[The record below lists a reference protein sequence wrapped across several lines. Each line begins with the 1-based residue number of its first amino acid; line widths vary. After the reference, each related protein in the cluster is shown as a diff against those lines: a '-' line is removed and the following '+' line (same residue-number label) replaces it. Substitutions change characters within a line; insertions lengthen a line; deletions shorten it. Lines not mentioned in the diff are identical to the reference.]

1 MEGAYIMEVNPKDP
15 KHLTAAIIVIAGTLG
30 AGSMLGFTIEP
41 EETTELRVLNATL
54 TERAANLESQVEGLE
69 QRIEVLEDIAEDCR
83 RILSESQ

>member
-1 MEGAYIMEVNPKDP
+1 MEVNPKDP

>member
-1 MEGAYIMEVNPKDP
+1 MEVNPKDP
-15 KHLTAAIIVIAGTLG
+15 KHLGAAVLVIAGALG

-54 TERAANLESQVEGLE
+54 TERASNLESQVEGLE

-83 RILSESQ
+83 KMLTENNP